1 VSNLWDPRL
10 WLPHLKEKPNKT
22 ISSDEDCTR
31 FFFFVGLD
39 AFYPRGSRRTT
50 DGTRCHDTDQNLTE
64 ENWGKFFGKFVRRR
78 KKEAADAKTEVD
90 EGNNDAAVAAAAA
103 VARKY

>member
-1 VSNLWDPRL
+1 MRIVQG
-10 WLPHLKEKPNKT
+10 
-22 ISSDEDCTR
+22 

-90 EGNNDAAVAAAAA
+90 EGNNDAAVAVAAA